1 MEGPEVPTEHLHE
14 HTEHAA
20 MNGRERWTLGV
31 ALSSALLAALAA
43 VASLQAGHYA
53 NEAMISQVE
62 AANQWSYFQSK
73 SIKEAQLKAKMDI
86 FAALDKPVPDSDH
99 KKAEEYTADKA
110 EIQKKA
116 EEKEKEA
123 KHMLGVHQV
132 FARSVT
138 MFQIAISMGAISAL
152 TRRKRFWL
160 VSLGCG
166 VIGLIFFIQSYVDS
180 LAH

>member
-1 MEGPEVPTEHLHE
+1 MS
-14 HTEHAA
+14 
-20 MNGRERWTLGV
+20 N
-31 ALSSALLAALAA
+31 
-43 VASLQAGHYA
+43 
-53 NEAMISQVE
+53 
-62 AANQWSYFQSK
+62 
-73 SIKEAQLKAKMDI
+73 AKR
-86 FAALDKPVPDSDH
+86 KPVEVAAGPGVLDLSRFSPANRRRLSGPGLRTFLSIADLWGLTEDERLLVLGLPSRSTYYNWI
-99 KKAEEYTADKA
+99 KAVREHRDITLDLDMLTRISAV
-110 EIQKKA
+110 
-116 EEKEKEA
+116 
-123 KHMLGVHQV
+123 LGVHQV